1 VKNLSIGARLGLG
14 FAIVLALL
22 LAMTSTALIR
32 MNEAGALTH
41 RLVTVSTKNQ
51 ATVAEWRKNT
61 ALNNAI
67 VETIYLGADA
77 RIVADYE
84 PRMRANM
91 ERSAKLQAD
100 VDANLVNAK
109 VRVYLDRAKELRAPF
124 SAAREEVLKAKLAGD
139 QAALDAAYRQRFE
152 PAARAF
158 VAALDEFANQQS
170 AATGKVGASILA
182 SFSETHTILIALGIV
197 AVVSGVACAWFITRS
212 ITAPLQQALAV
223 AERVAA
229 GDLSSRIAA
238 TRRDEVGQLMNAL
251 GRMNANLAAIVGQV
265 RDGTATIAQAS
276 NEIASGNQ
284 DLSNRTEQ
292 QAGSLEETAAS
303 MEELTS
309 TVRQNSEHA
318 RRANQLAGNAAAVAG
333 EGGRMVGE
341 VVGTMGRI
349 DASSQRI
356 ADIIGVIDGIAF
368 QTNILALNAAVEAA
382 RAGEQGRGF
391 AVVASEVR
399 NLAQRSATAAK
410 EIKTLIDASSEQV
423 QAGTRQ
429 VAQAGATMQQIV
441 DSIGQVSVIV
451 SEIAAASE
459 EQSAGIDQVNTAV
472 VEMDRVTQQNA
483 ALVEQAAAAAASMR
497 EQAGQLAE
505 VVGTFRLGAGA
516 VHSAATVAPQAA
528 PAPRPIA
535 AAEPARSG
543 RIQTAAIATS

>member
-1 VKNLSIGARLGLG
+1 MKNLSIGARLGLG

-61 ALNNAI
+61 ELNNAI
-67 VETIYLGADA
+67 VETIYQGADA
-77 RIVADYE
+77 AIVADYE

-91 ERSAKLQAD
+91 ERSARLQAD
-100 VDANLVNAK
+100 VDANLVNAR

-170 AATGKVGASILA
+170 AATGTVGANILA
-182 SFSETHTILIALGIV
+182 SFSETHTILTALGIV

-284 DLSNRTEQ
+284 DLSSRTEQ

-333 EGGRMVGE
+333 AGGRMVGE

-429 VAQAGATMQQIV
+429 VAQASATMQQIV

-451 SEIAAASE
+451 GEIAAASE

-505 VVGTFRLGAGA
+505 VVGTFRLAADAGHNLAIVAPQRSPA
-516 VHSAATVAPQAA
+516 VRPATVAL
-528 PAPRPIA
+528 PA
-535 AAEPARSG
+535 
-543 RIQTAAIATS
+543 